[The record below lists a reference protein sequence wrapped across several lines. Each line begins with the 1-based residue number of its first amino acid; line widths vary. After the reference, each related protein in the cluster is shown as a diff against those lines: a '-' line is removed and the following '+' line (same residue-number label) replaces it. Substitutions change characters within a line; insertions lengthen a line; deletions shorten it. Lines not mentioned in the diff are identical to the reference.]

1 MKKVIIA
8 IIIPLIFVS
17 CDGITDEVVD
27 NSQNDLIIVDI
38 QAPSVIIYTGENTTL
53 TATVEIENG
62 ETVRQLWM
70 EIEAVSGAF
79 TLVNNLEMKDD
90 GDTEN
95 SGDLVASDNIYT
107 GRYFLS
113 DQDPNDEYSVN
124 YYYQSTDEVVKK
136 IGSSHFTYFTGIELE
151 IIEIIAPSQ
160 ITYTDETTLF
170 KATVEVNTSYLIK
183 DIWYEIKSSDGT
195 LTLADSLQMKD
206 DGDTDSNGD
215 EIAEDNIFT
224 AQLSLGI
231 QIPSSDYVVQY
242 FVKNFQNVVEE
253 IGSTNFTYDNTQFNY
268 APVLSN
274 LDMVSSIDR
283 EVDFVFSVQAN
294 DDNGYDDI
302 KIVYFELIRPDG
314 SLVIDS
320 RTNSS
325 QFLMADN
332 GDTDVYGDEI
342 AGDSK
347 YSFKNSF
354 DSTAAQGTWTFYFL
368 AEDRSDE
375 ISNEIIHNLEVQ

>member
-38 QAPSVIIYTGENTTL
+38 QAPSVIIYTGENTAL

-124 YYYQSTDEVVKK
+124 YYYKDLDEVVKK

-160 ITYTDETTLF
+160 ITYTDEATLF

-183 DIWYEIKSSDGT
+183 DIWCEIKSSDGT

-215 EIAEDNIFT
+215 EVAEDNIFT

-231 QIPSSDYVVQY
+231 QVPSGDYAVQY

-253 IGSTNFTYDNTQFNY
+253 LGSTNFTYDNTQFNY
-268 APVLSN
+268 APVISN
-274 LDMVSSIDR
+274 LDMVSSIERD
-283 EVDFVFSVQAN
+283 VAFVFTVQAT
-294 DDNGYDDI
+294 DVNGYDDI
-302 KIVYFELIRPDG
+302 KIVYFELVRPDG
-314 SLVIDS
+314 SLVIDGN
-320 RTNSS
+320 TKSS

-332 GDTDVYGDEI
+332 GADLYGDEI
-342 AGDSK
+342 AGDSI

-354 DSTAAQGTWTFYFL
+354 DSTAAQGAWTFYFL
-368 AEDRSDE
+368 AEDRSGE
-375 ISNEIIHNLEVQ
+375 ESNEIIHNLEVQ